1 MYPTIE
7 NWFRRWTRV
16 HAVRGYLELIVIT
29 VLMAS
34 LGTAVLVAAYLALG
48 FVFFGVM
55 VWLYFVV
62 MAFPLF
68 NQVLITNRL
77 RDELARHD
85 PEAAARLSE
94 LPEAGSRL

>member
-16 HAVRGYLELIVIT
+16 HGVRGYLELIVVT

-34 LGTAVLVAAYLALG
+34 AGTAILVAAYLVAG

-68 NQVLITNRL
+68 NQTLITNRL
-77 RDELARHD
+77 RAELARHD
-85 PEAAARLSE
+85 PEAAERLSE
-94 LPEAGSRL
+94 I